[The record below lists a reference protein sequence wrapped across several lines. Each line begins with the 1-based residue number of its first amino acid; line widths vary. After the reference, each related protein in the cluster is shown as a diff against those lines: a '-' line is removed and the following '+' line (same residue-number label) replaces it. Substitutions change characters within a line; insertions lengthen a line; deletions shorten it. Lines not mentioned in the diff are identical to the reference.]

1 MAKNSSQP
9 EQAQKPERK
18 PRRDQKAREDQN
30 RKRVKDKEEK
40 EAPEI
45 CTNVGNLLPDEIALI
60 NQMLIEGSTFEDVAE
75 AITESGRVK
84 LTARVVERHF
94 RSDPE
99 LQERRIVRQV
109 EVARRLREALAG
121 PRSEQ
126 TDLAESV
133 LFMGLMGLSRRTAAQ
148 GMQQA
153 MRYKHQQENV
163 RLREDAFNLKVEKL
177 EMDKKLLETRLKM
190 ESMKHEMLAQ
200 KFQSLKEAA
209 ERASAGDALSPE
221 ILKQIHEIYGLVSPV
236 EAEPASQENA
246 HA

>member
-1 MAKNSSQP
+1 MTKNSSQS
-9 EQAQKPERK
+9 EQAQKPQRK
-18 PRRDQKAREDQN
+18 SRPNPKAREDKN
-30 RKRVKDKEEK
+30 KRVKDQEEK
-40 EAPEI
+40 EAPEV
-45 CTNVGNLLPDEIALI
+45 CADVGSLLPSEMERID
-60 NQMLIEGSTFEDVAE
+60 QMLIEGSTFEDVAD

-94 RSDPE
+94 RSRPD
-99 LQERRIVRQV
+99 LQEKRVVRQV
-109 EVARRLREALAG
+109 EIVRRLKAALAG

-133 LFMGLMGLSRRTAAQ
+133 LFMGLMGLSRRTLAQ

-177 EMDKKLLETRLKM
+177 EMDKKLLETRLKV

-209 ERASAGDALSPE
+209 ERASVGDALSPE
-221 ILKQIHEIYGLVSPV
+221 ILKQIHEIYGLVSPG